1 MCLCV
6 FIFAACSGTIFYLYV
21 LQAYQTHLTY
31 NPARIGSHKDIF
43 PTLYALSLS
52 NTAHKSLGGRNILAK
67 MAKNFTYSRDT
78 SFALHDKKTLWSFIM
93 SFLPMLSRGESK
105 TPILHTTA
113 HKHLA

>member
-6 FIFAACSGTIFYLYV
+6 FIFAACNGTIFYLYV

-52 NTAHKSLGGRNILAK
+52 NTAHKSLSGRNILAK

-78 SFALHDKKTLWSFIM
+78 SFALRDKKDFMELYNELFTYAIA
-93 SFLPMLSRGESK
+93 RR
-105 TPILHTTA
+105 IQNANTT
-113 HKHLA
+113 HDSP